1 MNVKVE
7 EGYAEFEMNLEPYT
21 SLIVAVVS
29 EDQSA
34 HLITPL
40 ESAARK

>member
-1 MNVKVE
+1 MKVE
-7 EGYAEFEMNLEPYT
+7 EGFAEFEMTLEPYT
-21 SLIVAVVS
+21 SLMVAVVS

-34 HLITPL
+34 HLIKPL